1 MHLRV
6 DRFVDSERQRPMGS
20 GIKDFGPLM
29 MLYPVMSSGS
39 EILQDTLRLK
49 KFEFWHEIL
58 GVDSDGFN
66 LLFQTTGVLIINEI
80 FDFDPP

>member
-1 MHLRV
+1 
-6 DRFVDSERQRPMGS
+6 MGS

-49 KFEFWHEIL
+49 KFEF
-58 GVDSDGFN
+58 
-66 LLFQTTGVLIINEI
+66 
-80 FDFDPP
+80 